1 MQRMHTVLKL
11 RWTGHVI
18 SLPDE
23 RLPKKLSFLLRIT
36 GGKAF
41 SRLPEETLQR
51 HPQTLSEGFRHTNR
65 VLGTD
70 CTGAIKVARS
80 HQKRSSSLE
89 ERICE
94 AERKHRERKANGPP
108 ADPMTMTCSTCN
120 RQFSASWPVN
130 AFLFHLRFLFSV
142 MLKYSVAAPVAEWLR
157 SLTSV
162 LLIIR
167 SSHRCGF
174 APRTG
179 HEFICETSH
188 VLLAGVSGG
197 FSPGT
202 PVFAPPT
209 D

>member
-1 MQRMHTVLKL
+1 MINIFGNFSGRGTMWKKVQAKSCPFL
-11 RWTGHVI
+11 
-18 SLPDE
+18 S
-23 RLPKKLSFLLRIT
+23 KLSMTFL
-36 GGKAF
+36 KMF
-41 SRLPEETLQR
+41 
-51 HPQTLSEGFRHTNR
+51 N
-65 VLGTD
+65 
-70 CTGAIKVARS
+70 
-80 HQKRSSSLE
+80 
-89 ERICE
+89 
-94 AERKHRERKANGPP
+94 
-108 ADPMTMTCSTCN
+108 
-120 RQFSASWPVN
+120 
-130 AFLFHLRFLFSV
+130 
-142 MLKYSVAAPVAEWLR
+142 AAPVAEWIR

>member
-1 MQRMHTVLKL
+1 MFNFEQLGLERQIT
-11 RWTGHVI
+11 
-18 SLPDE
+18 SL
-23 RLPKKLSFLLRIT
+23 
-36 GGKAF
+36 
-41 SRLPEETLQR
+41 
-51 HPQTLSEGFRHTNR
+51 
-65 VLGTD
+65 
-70 CTGAIKVARS
+70 
-80 HQKRSSSLE
+80 
-89 ERICE
+89 
-94 AERKHRERKANGPP
+94 
-108 ADPMTMTCSTCN
+108 
-120 RQFSASWPVN
+120 
-130 AFLFHLRFLFSV
+130 
-142 MLKYSVAAPVAEWLR
+142 VAEWLR

>member
-1 MQRMHTVLKL
+1 
-11 RWTGHVI
+11 
-18 SLPDE
+18 
-23 RLPKKLSFLLRIT
+23 
-36 GGKAF
+36 
-41 SRLPEETLQR
+41 
-51 HPQTLSEGFRHTNR
+51 
-65 VLGTD
+65 
-70 CTGAIKVARS
+70 
-80 HQKRSSSLE
+80 
-89 ERICE
+89 
-94 AERKHRERKANGPP
+94 
-108 ADPMTMTCSTCN
+108 MTMFCDRHKAQGMTMFCYRHKAQDMT
-120 RQFSASWPVN
+120 
-130 AFLFHLRFLFSV
+130 
-142 MLKYSVAAPVAEWLR
+142 AAPVAEWLR

>member
-1 MQRMHTVLKL
+1 MSVQGQLTLLTYGV
-11 RWTGHVI
+11 
-18 SLPDE
+18 
-23 RLPKKLSFLLRIT
+23 RLTFELNL
-36 GGKAF
+36 A
-41 SRLPEETLQR
+41 
-51 HPQTLSEGFRHTNR
+51 
-65 VLGTD
+65 
-70 CTGAIKVARS
+70 
-80 HQKRSSSLE
+80 
-89 ERICE
+89 
-94 AERKHRERKANGPP
+94 
-108 ADPMTMTCSTCN
+108 
-120 RQFSASWPVN
+120 
-130 AFLFHLRFLFSV
+130 
-142 MLKYSVAAPVAEWLR
+142 SVAELLR

-179 HEFICETSH
+179 REFICETSH

>member
-1 MQRMHTVLKL
+1 MFVLVKS
-11 RWTGHVI
+11 I
-18 SLPDE
+18 SFP
-23 RLPKKLSFLLRIT
+23 
-36 GGKAF
+36 
-41 SRLPEETLQR
+41 
-51 HPQTLSEGFRHTNR
+51 
-65 VLGTD
+65 LGVWVW
-70 CTGAIKVARS
+70 I
-80 HQKRSSSLE
+80 LNL
-89 ERICE
+89 I
-94 AERKHRERKANGPP
+94 
-108 ADPMTMTCSTCN
+108 
-120 RQFSASWPVN
+120 
-130 AFLFHLRFLFSV
+130 
-142 MLKYSVAAPVAEWLR
+142 VAAPVAEWLR

-174 APRTG
+174 AHRTG

>member
-1 MQRMHTVLKL
+1 MSDLIGIQIDGFLMQRL
-11 RWTGHVI
+11 I
-18 SLPDE
+18 Y
-23 RLPKKLSFLLRIT
+23 F
-36 GGKAF
+36 
-41 SRLPEETLQR
+41 
-51 HPQTLSEGFRHTNR
+51 
-65 VLGTD
+65 
-70 CTGAIKVARS
+70 
-80 HQKRSSSLE
+80 RSSSCLYD
-89 ERICE
+89 
-94 AERKHRERKANGPP
+94 GPH
-108 ADPMTMTCSTCN
+108 DSNTN
-120 RQFSASWPVN
+120 V
-130 AFLFHLRFLFSV
+130 
-142 MLKYSVAAPVAEWLR
+142 EWLR

-188 VLLAGVSGG
+188 VLLVGVSGG

>member
-1 MQRMHTVLKL
+1 MIDASVHRNCPINFINVKNIQYI
-11 RWTGHVI
+11 HV
-18 SLPDE
+18 
-23 RLPKKLSFLLRIT
+23 
-36 GGKAF
+36 A
-41 SRLPEETLQR
+41 
-51 HPQTLSEGFRHTNR
+51 
-65 VLGTD
+65 
-70 CTGAIKVARS
+70 
-80 HQKRSSSLE
+80 KRNL
-89 ERICE
+89 
-94 AERKHRERKANGPP
+94 
-108 ADPMTMTCSTCN
+108 
-120 RQFSASWPVN
+120 
-130 AFLFHLRFLFSV
+130 
-142 MLKYSVAAPVAEWLR
+142 APVAEWLR